1 MATFK
6 QGIHGK
12 FSGKVGNVIGSSWKG
27 TGVMRIRPAS
37 VSNPNTERQQQQ
49 RGRFGLVVR
58 FVQAH
63 TPLVKS
69 GFKPWANGLTPYN
82 AAVSYNLANAI
93 TGEHPN
99 LSIAFDKVLISRGD
113 LPPVANLAASS
124 PTPGAI
130 HLEWTGSTQ
139 LTGAR
144 PDDKLM
150 VSVYNE
156 MDNVSLA
163 YASVAER
170 STGSADLEV
179 PTEWAGKTVQVLVF
193 LIAANAI
200 GAVETK
206 NQVSNTVWA
215 GAVELA

>member
-1 MATFK
+1 MATFN

-37 VSNPNTERQQQQ
+37 VSNPKTGRQQLQ
-49 RGRFGLVVR
+49 RGKFGLVVR
-58 FVQAH
+58 FIQAH

-69 GFKPWANGLTPYN
+69 GFKPWATGITPYN

-93 TGEHPN
+93 TGELPD
-99 LSIAFDKVLISRGD
+99 LSIDFQKVMISRGD
-113 LPPVANLAASS
+113 LPPAANLTASA
-124 PTPGAI
+124 PAPGALL
-130 HLEWTGSTQ
+130 LEWTGTTQ
-139 LTGAR
+139 LNGAR

-156 MDNVSLA
+156 SDNVSLA
-163 YASVAER
+163 YTSVAER
-170 STGSADLEV
+170 STGTAELEI
-179 PTEWAGKTVQVLVF
+179 PGEWAGKTVQVLVF
-193 LIAANAI
+193 LLTANAI
-200 GAVETK
+200 GAVDSK
-206 NQVSNTVWA
+206 SQVSNTVWA

>member
-1 MATFK
+1 MATFN

-27 TGVMRIRPAS
+27 RGVMRIRPS
-37 VSNPNTERQQQQ
+37 SMSNPNTERQQQQ
-49 RGRFGLVVR
+49 RGKFGLIVR
-58 FVQAH
+58 FIHAH
-63 TPLVKS
+63 NSLVKS
-69 GFKPWANGLTPYN
+69 GFKPWSNGLTPYN
-82 AAVSYNLANAI
+82 AAVSYNLANAV

-99 LSIAFDKVLISRGD
+99 ISIAFDKVLISRGD
-113 LPPVANLAASS
+113 LPPVSNLTATST
-124 PTPGAI
+124 TPGA
-130 HLEWTGSTQ
+130 LNLGWTGTTQ
-139 LTGAR
+139 LSGAR

-156 MDNVSLA
+156 TDNVSLA

-170 STGSADLEV
+170 STGNAELEI

-193 LIAANAI
+193 LIASNAI

-215 GAVELA
+215 GEVELA

>member
-1 MATFK
+1 MATFN

-27 TGVMRIRPAS
+27 RGVMRIRPAS
-37 VSNPNTERQQQQ
+37 VSNPNSERQQQQ
-49 RGRFGLVVR
+49 RGKFGLVVR

-69 GFKPWANGLTPYN
+69 GFKPWSNGKTAYN
-82 AAVSYNLANAI
+82 AAVSYNLAQAV
-93 TGEHPN
+93 TGDFPN
-99 LSIAFDKVLISRGD
+99 YSIDFGKVLISRGD
-113 LPPVANLAASS
+113 LPPVANLVASS
-124 PTPGAI
+124 PSPGTF

-200 GAVETK
+200 GTVETK

-215 GAVELA
+215 GEVELA